1 MLWLLLLAWSIGRGP
16 GGPGQRRQGRPSC
29 GGCRGLEQLG
39 NLFSETASSRA
50 LRRGATNI
58 EYIVSVMKRLAESLI
73 HRQGL
78 TVRSLRRLA
87 NRRYSIGPNR
97 WIATGVA

>member
-50 LRRGATNI
+50 SQSRD
-58 EYIVSVMKRLAESLI
+58 EYRI
-73 HRQGL
+73 HCFGHE
-78 TVRSLRRLA
+78 TV
-87 NRRYSIGPNR
+87 G
-97 WIATGVA
+97 